1 MKRYLLPALLLT
13 AVLPFISFSQ
23 EKAFQDEQKAIIE
36 SERKSAEALLS
47 AGMQSVASGNYDVNH
62 YRCEWQLDP
71 AVRYIRGK
79 ITTSFTMIQAGNT
92 ITFDM
97 VNQLVVDSVVYHGAK
112 ITYTR
117 LPNNGLQVQFPANL
131 NTATRDSVSVYYQG
145 DPAGGGFGAFYQGL
159 HSGVPVI
166 WTLSEPYGA
175 KDWWPCKDDLTDK
188 ADSIDILMTHPSVYT
203 SSSNGMMTSRQAV
216 AGGNV
221 VTHFKHRYRIA
232 TYLVAIAIT
241 NYVVNNDTVRV
252 GNKTY
257 PFISYAYPESVGFFF
272 AQEIYAKDAFRIFT
286 QLFGEYPFAN
296 EKYGHTQF
304 GWGGGMEHQT
314 NSFMFNTSPNLS
326 AHELAH
332 QWFGDKV
339 TCGSWQH
346 IWLNEGFATYLTAL
360 FLQYGFPSFY
370 KPYLQ
375 NTMLGSVVSQPGGS
389 VFVTDTSSTGRIFDG
404 RLSYN
409 KGGYVVHMLRWVL
422 GDSAFFRGMRRYLE
436 DPLLKY
442 NFAKTADL
450 QRNLEAE
457 SGKNLTTFFQKWVYG
472 EGYANYNAT
481 WFQAAG
487 SPWVSLKLDQTTSHP
502 SVQFYEMPV
511 EIEFRN
517 ATQSTRRVVDH
528 RTSGQ
533 IFSLNVGF
541 AVDTVIIDPEL
552 WILAK
557 TKTSVK
563 TAVELLPPDDLQ
575 LYPNPSPGD
584 ATLRLR
590 NASGNKL
597 SVRLFNAAG
606 QLIFRRDITT
616 AVGAQVEVNI
626 PFARYPKGVYFIDIQ
641 NDKNLKVRRKI
652 LH

>member
-1 MKRYLLPALLLT
+1 MKKYLPALLLT
-13 AVLPFISFSQ
+13 AVLPLLSYSQ
-23 EKAFQDEQKAIIE
+23 EQAFRNEQAAIVE
-36 SERKSAEALLS
+36 SERKAAEALMS

-62 YRCEWQLDP
+62 YRCEWNIDP

-79 ITTSFTMIQAGNT
+79 ITTSFTMIQTGNT
-92 ITFDM
+92 IIFDM
-97 VNQLVVDSVVYHGAK
+97 VNQLLVDSVVYHGTA
-112 ITYTR
+112 IVFTR
-117 LPNNGLQVQFPANL
+117 LPNNGLVVPFPANI
-131 NTATRDSVSVYYQG
+131 NAGVRDSVSVYYQG
-145 DPAGGGFGAFYQGL
+145 DPAGGGFGAFYQGA
-159 HSGVPVI
+159 HAGVPVI

-188 ADSIDILMTHPSVYT
+188 ADSIDILMTHPAIYT
-203 SSSNGMMTSRQAV
+203 SSSNGMMLSRQAV

-221 VTHFKHRYRIA
+221 VTHFKHRYRIVS
-232 TYLVAIAIT
+232 YLVAIAIT

-252 GNKTY
+252 GNKVY

-272 AQEIYAKDAFRIFT
+272 SQETFAKDAFRIFT

-326 AHELAH
+326 AHELGH

-360 FLQYGFPSFY
+360 FLQYGYPTFY
-370 KPYLQ
+370 KPFLQ
-375 NTMLGSVVSQPGGS
+375 STLNSVVSQPGGS
-389 VFVTDTSSTGRIFDG
+389 VFVPDTTNTGRIFDG

-409 KGGYVVHMLRWVL
+409 KGAYVVHMLRWVL
-422 GDSAFFRGMRRYLE
+422 GDSAFFRGMRQYLE
-436 DPLLKY
+436 DPALRY

-450 QRNLEAE
+450 QRNLELI

-481 WFQAAG
+481 WYQAG
-487 SPWVSLKLDQTTSHP
+487 TSPWVSLKLDQTTSHN
-502 SVQFYEMPV
+502 SVLFYEMPV

-517 ATQSTRRVVDH
+517 ATQSVRRVVDH
-528 RTSGQ
+528 RNSGQ
-533 IFSLNVGF
+533 VFSLNVGF
-541 AVDTVIIDPEL
+541 AVDTVIIDPDI
-552 WILAK
+552 WILAR

-563 TAVELLPPDDLQ
+563 STVELLPPDDLQ

-606 QLIFRRDITT
+606 QLLFRRDVTT
-616 AVGAQVEVNI
+616 APGAQVEVNI
-626 PFARYPKGVYFIDIQ
+626 PFTRYPKGVYVIDIQ